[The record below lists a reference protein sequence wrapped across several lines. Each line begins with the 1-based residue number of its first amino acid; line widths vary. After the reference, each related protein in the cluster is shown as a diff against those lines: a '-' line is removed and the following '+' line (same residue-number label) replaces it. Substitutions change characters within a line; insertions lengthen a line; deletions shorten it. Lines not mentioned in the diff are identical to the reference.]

1 MVELRPSRDLVADP
15 SGHPNL
21 GRPENIDRWLGRN
34 RDLAALDGPH
44 AYRVFMTIA
53 EFPAVRA
60 SHLRRIVGGA
70 SAEVSRI
77 LDDFVSTGLVAEFDG
92 RYYLDRSGM
101 ARAATLSRVST
112 AAIRRRHG
120 AYLEQWYREHEA
132 QHNDGLNRLVARFAQ
147 EGVAAVAGWRGEVN
161 VPDVTQVRPDLLA
174 PVVAGP
180 YGGGYYFLEYERF
193 AGSQRTESKLRPYRR
208 MMEMGRALP
217 MLMVGDSY
225 AVVENF
231 LSLAGDLP
239 LLAASLDMA
248 LQGPLSGAYTVWRS
262 PAGGSVEL
270 YCLRRN
276 RY

>member
-70 SAEVSRI
+70 SAEVRRI

-92 RYYLDRSGM
+92 RYYVAELGM
-101 ARAATLSRVST
+101 RRAATLSRVSA

-120 AYLEQWYREHEA
+120 AYLERGYREHELG
-132 QHNDGLNRLVARFAQ
+132 HNDGLNRLVMRFAQ
-147 EGVAAVAGWRGEVN
+147 EGVAVAAGWRGEVN
-161 VPDVTQVRPDLLA
+161 VPNVTQVRPDLLA

-180 YGGGYYFLEYERF
+180 YGGGYHFLEYERF

-208 MMEMGRALP
+208 MMEMGRPLP
-217 MLMVGDSY
+217 MLVVGDSRQ
-225 AVVENF
+225 VVENF

-239 LLAASLDMA
+239 LLAATLDMA
-248 LQGPLSGAYTVWRS
+248 LQGPLSGAYTVWRN

-270 YCLRRN
+270 HCLRRN